1 MKKQYPGESLWV
13 QIVKT
18 ILLSASALAYTWPLV
33 TDAGHVVI
41 IFAVVIASVLAS
53 LCFKWRIRAVWCV
66 LAALLLMAVGLFGCF
81 MTLDVIGLI
90 SLQGT
95 ISASRFWY
103 FNGLVLGTVFL
114 TRTLALRWRWAQLIE
129 ASLVIGTVVYLFF
142 GHRDFNLQNPRDF
155 ADYLYLNGYEPIDV
169 YRWIG
174 IGVAFLALPMLF
186 KKVGAGRAV
195 YSITILTL
203 IALLA
208 AFLIKDTRLPLN
220 VQDPLGLM
228 DSEED
233 DESGSDEDEDNP
245 DEDDS
250 DDEDNEAKS
259 SGGKSDKK
267 KSNKNNKNKNKSS
280 SNNNKPQ
287 PAAIAVFYDEYDP
300 ADGIFHFRQT
310 VLSEFDG
317 NRLVASNFDSDVIST
332 FATTEAL
339 HAEPVQNLDMHAKVS
354 TSMFLIEDYV
364 QPLQVA
370 MGQTVFPI
378 QNPDPKTFN
387 AAYGVESLGFTMD
400 LTRLIGRKSLPVEWS
415 SEKVDHY
422 LQIPDDPRYKALSD
436 IIVRQIDPRFIEDD
450 IVKAIYIKR
459 WLEKNVYYTM
469 NTKYVDKD
477 DPTASFLFGSMRGHC
492 TDIAHSAT
500 YLLRSQGIAARVA
513 IGYAVEDNLRG
524 TGSAVLIQTNQAHAW
539 PEIHVD
545 GVGWVTFE
553 IFPEQGDIPP
563 REFVDESLEVLFGE
577 LARNDKSGGKAEA
590 PTSTTFT
597 MPWKTIWLSLCAL
610 ILAAL
615 LALYLRKIV
624 VIIRAKSAS
633 NPDEIY
639 LILRAVMM
647 MWAMYGHP
655 WRAFDTMETFARE
668 TVGTQSAT
676 AQIIDLAVARK
687 MGAKLDAS
695 DLQKAQEAL
704 PKAWKEAA
712 QKAPVWRKCLGWLN
726 PWVRI

>member
-1 MKKQYPGESLWV
+1 MRSQYPGESLWI

-18 ILLSASALAYTWPLV
+18 ILLAISALAYTWPLV
-33 TDAGHVVI
+33 TDAGHVVV
-41 IFAVVIASVLAS
+41 IFAVAIASALAG
-53 LCFKWRIRAVWCV
+53 LCFKWRIRSVWCV
-66 LAALLLMAVGLFGCF
+66 LAALLVMGVGLFGCF
-81 MTLDVIGLI
+81 MTLDVVGMI

-103 FNGLVLGTVFL
+103 FNGLVLGSIFL
-114 TRTLALRWRWAQLIE
+114 TRTLALRWRWAQIIE
-129 ASLVIGTVVYLFF
+129 AGLVIGTVVYLFF
-142 GHRDFNLQNPRDF
+142 EHRDFNLQNPRDF

-174 IGVAFLALPMLF
+174 IGVAFLALPMFL
-186 KKVGAGRAV
+186 KKVGAGRVV
-195 YSITILTL
+195 YSITILSL

-220 VQDPLGLM
+220 IEDPLGLM
-228 DSEED
+228 ASEDENDNGNDGDENDPDQNDSGED
-233 DESGSDEDEDNP
+233 DNNSSDN
-245 DEDDS
+245 
-250 DDEDNEAKS
+250 NKNS
-259 SGGKSDKK
+259 SGKSK
-267 KSNKNNKNKNKSS
+267 NKNKNKSS
-280 SNNNKPQ
+280 SNNKPQ

-300 ADGIFHFRQT
+300 ADGIFHFRQS
-310 VLSEFDG
+310 VLSDFDG
-317 NRLVASNFDSDVIST
+317 NRLVASDFDKDVIST

-339 HAEPVQNLDMHAKVS
+339 HAEPVQNLDMHTKVS

-364 QPLQVA
+364 QPLQIA

-400 LTRLIGRKSLPVEWS
+400 LTRLIGRKSIPVEWS
-415 SEKVDHY
+415 SEKAAHY
-422 LQIPDDPRYKALSD
+422 LQIPDDPRYRALSD
-436 IIVRQIDPRFIEDD
+436 IIVRQIDPRFFDDD

-459 WLEKNVYYTM
+459 WLEKNVYYTEHS
-469 NTKYVDKD
+469 KYVDKT
-477 DPTASFLFGSMRGHC
+477 DPTASFLFGTMRGHC
-492 TDIAHSAT
+492 TDISHSAV

-513 IGYAVEDNLRG
+513 IGYAVEDDLRG

-577 LARNDKSGGKAEA
+577 LARNDKSGGKAED

-597 MPWKTIWLSLCAL
+597 MPWKEIWLSLCAL

-615 LALYLRKIV
+615 LALYLRKII

-633 NPDEIY
+633 KPDEIY

-647 MWAMYGHP
+647 IWAMYGHP
-655 WRAFDTMETFARE
+655 WRAFDTMEAFARE
-668 TVGTQSAT
+668 TVGSESAT

-695 DLQKAQEAL
+695 DLQKAREAL
-704 PKAWKEAA
+704 PKAWKEASRH
-712 QKAPVWRKCLGWLN
+712 APVWRKCLGWIN